1 VQVIRWLTGH
11 VAWLV
16 AGLVGAFFVAA
27 GTALTADETGPRWL
41 SLTVTIVGGVGT
53 LWLLLAAWTG
63 ERRKLREYGRSEP
76 DGAELVVLGAV
87 PAALDDGR
95 GAYFEAL
102 VQRAAEAVPPELSSL
117 MSNVEIVVEDEPPPD
132 RNLLGLYEGI
142 PLTRRGQGYVA
153 ARPDKITIYRGPLER
168 HYGYDP
174 DVLESQVRRT
184 VLHEIAHHF
193 GISDERLVEIDR
205 Y

>member
-1 VQVIRWLTGH
+1 VQVLRWLTGH
-11 VAWLV
+11 LAWLA

-27 GTALTADETGPRWL
+27 GTALTADGAGPRWF
-41 SLTVTIVGGVGT
+41 SLTVTIGGGVAT

-63 ERRKLREYGRSEP
+63 ERRKLREYERSEP
-76 DGAELVVLGAV
+76 DGAELAGLDGSPSRLDGG
-87 PAALDDGR
+87 PA
-95 GAYFEAL
+95 AYFEAL
-102 VQRAAEAVPPELSSL
+102 VQRAAASVPPELSGL

-193 GISDERLVEIDR
+193 GISDERLIEIDR